1 MFLSQQSKQKR
12 KKIKIEIFTVMFRFP
27 NHTLKVNAPEKPP
40 SAGEESLLTRDIT

>member
-27 NHTLKVNAPEKPP
+27 NHTLKLKAPEQPP
-40 SAGEESLLTRDIT
+40 SAVEESLDT